1 MDLTEY
7 TGEQSDVS
15 FSKFDTESSL
25 GSTILG
31 VPLAAAVDTGI
42 SIWNSVTPEK
52 YSYNTHDVLA
62 NLNENLATVYD
73 ENPETIKALSFIGGM
88 VAPTG
93 LALKGMNLLR
103 SGAKGVNWFSA
114 AGQTQ
119 RMANIKAA
127 YEGSG
132 KASSAFRGAMWE
144 NRFATA
150 GNALVDA
157 TVLEGVLYSTMNA
170 HPFMEDYVK
179 DPLKHASMNILFGF
193 GVMGGAGLIAQRFAT
208 KGIAQEVEQASHSV
222 LLEGMKDFQIT
233 ENLSGYMAIHRAN
246 SQNWKDILET
256 RADSLTEHTKKLLEF
271 NIANADAAQFT
282 LFDGMAS
289 PSLKKEI
296 ENLGKGGSAY
306 KQTLIDRIA
315 SDPVRFANVDTI
327 TLAKVGDYADL
338 SAARQNPFFG
348 TTTIPGEAIPLSM
361 KAVTTDR
368 VRPVTV
374 AYNPELDTFML
385 PSDIRAYG
393 GAADLG
399 YTNVD
404 DLLKGTSK
412 DWHVYPNRDI
422 GIESPFTSSPTMDAH
437 YLKALAHFDRL
448 PVEDLYKPITIAP
461 DDFGMLQGYLARV
474 KKELQSN
481 PSFDVTKTRLTLTK
495 EAPVWKDVNVDLMAQ
510 AIANK
515 IPVST
520 VPHAAQGVA
529 SHELGLPPVKNSIL
543 DDIKDWL
550 QGREGLKTDLMR
562 SPNLGPEAKKLA
574 HAFSGTDEFGGH
586 PGMGGMHL
594 MERGLNDW
602 RRGNRAPQRLL
613 TEKEAEY
620 FGDAEYKRYRASGM
634 SHKQAMDLVGERPSI
649 LGKVVEE
656 LWNSPE
662 SVKLREFLKQQ
673 ADSEGYIYLLRG
685 MRNQAKG
692 SRAGES
698 FTPAMSV
705 ANGFGKV
712 SIYRVHTDDVV
723 GFLGSYGGSIS
734 GGELEL
740 AVDAA
745 THPIVTSIPTGSKAV
760 AGTTTV
766 DLNTLRETIKA
777 HSSATSANV
786 DPITAMN
793 TLVSEKM
800 GKIREYIK
808 IGIPEE
814 VISKNLNVP
823 TQTIQKVA
831 AGQPDD
837 LLAMEQFSKYTD
849 ASAIQDY
856 LAPTN
861 RTVLLRT
868 NSNKIPHA
876 IIRSN
881 IGVGITGSTDDI
893 VKETFLATS
902 ESGMIREAAGFFLG
916 TEFRTLRD
924 VIRDKLNL
932 ISNPALGNKF
942 LGSTDHSLRGM
953 KEVGPIATYLGK
965 MRTDL
970 TNRAVDKFFAPVKDD
985 LYTMVRDKAA
995 LVEFNTADSVNAG
1008 IKGYREYKNR
1018 QIWHIDPQQPTK
1030 MVPSPG
1036 NPNKMI
1042 EVPNLIAAK
1051 FNGEEFRVT
1060 SDSVDNVFQWMSGSG
1075 RELYKQQ
1082 ETLRKIPGLGKLSD
1096 IGLWVPSFSPK
1107 DKYIA
1112 YVIDKASQATT
1123 LLHGKTPEE
1132 LQGAIQAFSGKSG
1145 VIVGQTHDII
1155 QHGTE
1160 QQLFNIIAGRHDPM
1174 FMQSADITMLKG
1186 GSSGAARIS
1195 TSTERLVEMVNAY
1208 EHQIAYNMGSIMEFQ
1223 LSDVFDYLHTT
1234 SKYTQS
1240 SVKMQPG
1247 ASGIIK
1253 KTEKD
1258 AAAVLMNT
1266 IMGKSNLDQYGLW
1279 RGTNQI
1285 YSAILEKT
1293 LGTIQDVMEPILN
1306 TGKNLF
1312 GKGKNLSDKQYE
1324 ELQKQLEMRGIPNP
1338 FKDFQEA
1345 EARRLFHQDR
1355 VAKTEAL
1362 STRVTVLANT
1372 LAATTLLRV
1381 GELGQAYVNAISLPI
1396 LMTSEISS
1404 KLPAKFMNAEL
1415 AVNPEFDVVRTMYNG
1430 WRYNHRPEALPY
1442 IQRAKDLNM
1451 FKGVVSEADELFAR
1465 TRSLDPGILSTTES
1479 LMRSKLVETL
1489 SKATDFSE
1497 QVVREKAFSTGVY
1510 IAKTAYPTLPDAGV
1524 MVFARDFMDR
1534 TIGNYAAAQRPTM
1547 FQGTLGVAM
1556 GLFQTYMLTM
1566 AQSLYRHLERGEFK
1580 ALAKTML
1587 AQSTIFGAKSLPG
1600 FNIVSE
1606 KIGEHFSDQNFDLVT
1621 GTFRALPDKLAE
1633 AVIYGLPSSFS
1644 QAAITTRGEI
1654 QPRVPD
1660 PFKGIGAIPAV
1671 ALTGQVYDAIKR
1683 VGTAVFQA
1691 DKTAGQGI
1699 FEAISMQSISRPV
1712 ARMSELV
1719 AGYSVTGKGNLVAGP
1734 DEIWA
1739 WNSVLARGL
1748 ATRPVQEMRARD
1760 AIHLNSM
1767 YGSIDRENRQGIT
1780 MQLRSHLRDGTLND
1794 EIVANLAEQYMRT
1807 GSPQGWNSAVN
1818 TAIAQTELPANQT
1831 VRNYLAPNSPTM
1843 MMIDN
1848 MH

>member
-25 GSTILG
+25 GATLLG
-31 VPLAAAVDTGI
+31 VPLAAAVDTGV
-42 SIWNSVTPEK
+42 SIWNSLTPEK
-52 YSYNTHDVLA
+52 YSYSTHDVLA
-62 NLNENLATVYD
+62 NLNGNLATVYD
-73 ENPETIKALSFIGGM
+73 ENPETIKALSFVGGL

-93 LALKGMNLLR
+93 LALKGMNMLR

-157 TVLEGVLYSTMNA
+157 TVMEGVMYSTMNA

-193 GVMGGAGLIAQRFAT
+193 GLMGGAGLIAQRFAA
-208 KGIAQEVEQASHSV
+208 KEVMQGVEQASHSV
-222 LLEGMKDFQIT
+222 LLEGMKDFSIT
-233 ENLSGYMAIHRAN
+233 ENLSGHMAVHRAN
-246 SQNWKDILET
+246 SQNWKSMLEI
-256 RADSLTEHTKKLLEF
+256 RADSLTEHTKKLLQF

-282 LFDGMAS
+282 IFEKMAS
-289 PSLKKEI
+289 PSLIKEI
-296 ENLGKGGSAY
+296 EKLGEGGAAY

-315 SDPVRFANVDTI
+315 SDPVKFANVDTI
-327 TLAKVGDYADL
+327 TIARVGDFADL
-338 SAARQNPFFG
+338 SQASKTPFFG
-348 TTTIPGEAIPLSM
+348 NTTIPGEAIPLTV
-361 KAVTTDR
+361 KTNR

-374 AYNPELDTFML
+374 AYNPELDQFMM
-385 PSDIRAYG
+385 PSEIKNYG
-393 GAADLG
+393 SAADLG
-399 YTNVD
+399 YANVD
-404 DLLKGTSK
+404 ELLKGTPK

-437 YLKALAHFDRL
+437 YLKTLAHFDRL
-448 PVEDLYKPITIAP
+448 SVDELYKPITIAP
-461 DDFGMLQGYLARV
+461 DDFGMLQGFLTRV
-474 KKELQSN
+474 KKELLAD
-481 PSFDVTKTRLTLTK
+481 PGFDIGRVELT
-495 EAPVWKDVNVDLMAQ
+495 
-510 AIANK
+510 IA
-515 IPVST
+515 
-520 VPHAAQGVA
+520 GV
-529 SHELGLPPVKNSIL
+529 
-543 DDIKDWL
+543 
-550 QGREGLKTDLMR
+550 KTDPFTAMETL
-562 SPNLGPEAKKLA
+562 ATDKLA
-574 HAFSGTDEFGGH
+574 
-586 PGMGGMHL
+586 
-594 MERGLNDW
+594 
-602 RRGNRAPQRLL
+602 
-613 TEKEAEY
+613 K
-620 FGDAEYKRYRASGM
+620 
-634 SHKQAMDLVGERPSI
+634 
-649 LGKVVEE
+649 
-656 LWNSPE
+656 
-662 SVKLREFLKQQ
+662 
-673 ADSEGYIYLLRG
+673 
-685 MRNQAKG
+685 
-692 SRAGES
+692 
-698 FTPAMSV
+698 
-705 ANGFGKV
+705 
-712 SIYRVHTDDVV
+712 
-723 GFLGSYGGSIS
+723 
-734 GGELEL
+734 
-740 AVDAA
+740 
-745 THPIVTSIPTGSKAV
+745 
-760 AGTTTV
+760 
-766 DLNTLRETIKA
+766 IK
-777 HSSATSANV
+777 
-786 DPITAMN
+786 
-793 TLVSEKM
+793 
-800 GKIREYIK
+800 EYIK
-808 IGIPEE
+808 IGIPDE

-823 TQTIQKVA
+823 VGTIQKVS

-837 LLAMEQFSKYTD
+837 LMKLEPMAKYTD

-861 RTVLLRT
+861 RTLLLRT

-876 IIRSN
+876 MIRSN
-881 IGVGITGSTDDI
+881 IGSGITGSTDDI

-902 ESGMIREAAGFFLG
+902 ESEMIREAAGFFLG

-1030 MVPSPG
+1030 IVPSPG

-1223 LSDVFDYLHTT
+1223 LSDVFDYLHTA

-1285 YSAILEKT
+1285 YSAILEKA
-1293 LGTIQDVMEPILN
+1293 LGTIQEVMEPILN

-1324 ELQKQLEMRGIPNP
+1324 ELQKQLEIRGIPNP

-1404 KLPAKFMNAEL
+1404 KLSAKFMNAEL
-1415 AVNPEFDVVRTMYNG
+1415 AVNPEFDVVKTIFNG

-1451 FKGVVSEADELFAR
+1451 FKGVISEADELFAR

-1479 LMRSKLVETL
+1479 LMRSKLIDNL

-1566 AQSLYRHLERGEFK
+1566 AQSLYRHLEKGEFK

-1587 AQSTIFGAKSLPG
+1587 AQGTIFGAKSLPG

-1606 KIGEHFSDQNFDLVT
+1606 KIGEHFSDDNFDLVT

-1712 ARMSELV
+1712 ARMSELI

-1794 EIVANLAEQYMRT
+1794 EVVANLAEQYMRT

-1843 MMIDN
+1843 LMIDN

>member
-1 MDLTEY
+1 
-7 TGEQSDVS
+7 
-15 FSKFDTESSL
+15 
-25 GSTILG
+25 
-31 VPLAAAVDTGI
+31 
-42 SIWNSVTPEK
+42 
-52 YSYNTHDVLA
+52 
-62 NLNENLATVYD
+62 
-73 ENPETIKALSFIGGM
+73 
-88 VAPTG
+88 
-93 LALKGMNLLR
+93 
-103 SGAKGVNWFSA
+103 
-114 AGQTQ
+114 
-119 RMANIKAA
+119 
-127 YEGSG
+127 
-132 KASSAFRGAMWE
+132 
-144 NRFATA
+144 
-150 GNALVDA
+150 
-157 TVLEGVLYSTMNA
+157 
-170 HPFMEDYVK
+170 
-179 DPLKHASMNILFGF
+179 
-193 GVMGGAGLIAQRFAT
+193 
-208 KGIAQEVEQASHSV
+208 
-222 LLEGMKDFQIT
+222 
-233 ENLSGYMAIHRAN
+233 
-246 SQNWKDILET
+246 
-256 RADSLTEHTKKLLEF
+256 
-271 NIANADAAQFT
+271 
-282 LFDGMAS
+282 
-289 PSLKKEI
+289 
-296 ENLGKGGSAY
+296 
-306 KQTLIDRIA
+306 
-315 SDPVRFANVDTI
+315 
-327 TLAKVGDYADL
+327 
-338 SAARQNPFFG
+338 
-348 TTTIPGEAIPLSM
+348 
-361 KAVTTDR
+361 
-368 VRPVTV
+368 
-374 AYNPELDTFML
+374 
-385 PSDIRAYG
+385 
-393 GAADLG
+393 
-399 YTNVD
+399 
-404 DLLKGTSK
+404 
-412 DWHVYPNRDI
+412 
-422 GIESPFTSSPTMDAH
+422 
-437 YLKALAHFDRL
+437 
-448 PVEDLYKPITIAP
+448 
-461 DDFGMLQGYLARV
+461 
-474 KKELQSN
+474 
-481 PSFDVTKTRLTLTK
+481 
-495 EAPVWKDVNVDLMAQ
+495 
-510 AIANK
+510 
-515 IPVST
+515 
-520 VPHAAQGVA
+520 
-529 SHELGLPPVKNSIL
+529 
-543 DDIKDWL
+543 
-550 QGREGLKTDLMR
+550 
-562 SPNLGPEAKKLA
+562 
-574 HAFSGTDEFGGH
+574 
-586 PGMGGMHL
+586 
-594 MERGLNDW
+594 
-602 RRGNRAPQRLL
+602 
-613 TEKEAEY
+613 
-620 FGDAEYKRYRASGM
+620 
-634 SHKQAMDLVGERPSI
+634 
-649 LGKVVEE
+649 
-656 LWNSPE
+656 
-662 SVKLREFLKQQ
+662 
-673 ADSEGYIYLLRG
+673 
-685 MRNQAKG
+685 
-692 SRAGES
+692 
-698 FTPAMSV
+698 
-705 ANGFGKV
+705 
-712 SIYRVHTDDVV
+712 
-723 GFLGSYGGSIS
+723 
-734 GGELEL
+734 
-740 AVDAA
+740 
-745 THPIVTSIPTGSKAV
+745 
-760 AGTTTV
+760 
-766 DLNTLRETIKA
+766 
-777 HSSATSANV
+777 
-786 DPITAMN
+786 
-793 TLVSEKM
+793 
-800 GKIREYIK
+800 
-808 IGIPEE
+808 
-814 VISKNLNVP
+814 
-823 TQTIQKVA
+823 
-831 AGQPDD
+831 
-837 LLAMEQFSKYTD
+837 
-849 ASAIQDY
+849 
-856 LAPTN
+856 
-861 RTVLLRT
+861 
-868 NSNKIPHA
+868 
-876 IIRSN
+876 
-881 IGVGITGSTDDI
+881 
-893 VKETFLATS
+893 
-902 ESGMIREAAGFFLG
+902 
-916 TEFRTLRD
+916 
-924 VIRDKLNL
+924 
-932 ISNPALGNKF
+932 
-942 LGSTDHSLRGM
+942 
-953 KEVGPIATYLGK
+953 
-965 MRTDL
+965 
-970 TNRAVDKFFAPVKDD
+970 
-985 LYTMVRDKAA
+985 
-995 LVEFNTADSVNAG
+995 
-1008 IKGYREYKNR
+1008 
-1018 QIWHIDPQQPTK
+1018 
-1030 MVPSPG
+1030 
-1036 NPNKMI
+1036 
-1042 EVPNLIAAK
+1042 
-1051 FNGEEFRVT
+1051 
-1060 SDSVDNVFQWMSGSG
+1060 
-1075 RELYKQQ
+1075 
-1082 ETLRKIPGLGKLSD
+1082 
-1096 IGLWVPSFSPK
+1096 
-1107 DKYIA
+1107 
-1112 YVIDKASQATT
+1112 
-1123 LLHGKTPEE
+1123 
-1132 LQGAIQAFSGKSG
+1132 
-1145 VIVGQTHDII
+1145 
-1155 QHGTE
+1155 
-1160 QQLFNIIAGRHDPM
+1160 
-1174 FMQSADITMLKG
+1174 MLKG

-1223 LSDVFDYLHTT
+1223 LSDVFDYLHTA

-1415 AVNPEFDVVRTMYNG
+1415 AVTPEFDVVKTMYNG

-1566 AQSLYRHLERGEFK
+1566 AQSLYRHLEKGEFK

-1654 QPRVPD
+1654 QPRAHD

-1739 WNSVLARGL
+1739 WNSVLARSL